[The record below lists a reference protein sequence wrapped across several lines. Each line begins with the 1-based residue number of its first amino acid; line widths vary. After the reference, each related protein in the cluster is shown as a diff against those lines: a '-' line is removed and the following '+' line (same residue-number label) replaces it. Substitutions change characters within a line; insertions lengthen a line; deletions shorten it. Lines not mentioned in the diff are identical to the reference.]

1 MHEQSTTTGRR
12 LKRLVLK
19 NMRSRGVDGKE
30 LRRARKIRFPL
41 QPKILGTSLKVE
53 KNTKRGMLTSI
64 VYLAPAIESLA
75 YGGRN
80 LCPLASKGCAAA

>member
-1 MHEQSTTTGRR
+1 MHEQSNTAGRR

-19 NMRSRGVDGKE
+19 NMRSRGVHGKE

-41 QPKILGTSLKVE
+41 SPKILGTSSKVAKNLKHGV
-53 KNTKRGMLTSI
+53 LTSV
-64 VYLAPAIESLA
+64 VYLAPATESLA

-80 LCPLASKGCAAA
+80 MCPLASAGCAAA

>member
-19 NMRSRGVDGKE
+19 NMRSRGIEGKE
-30 LRRARKIRFPL
+30 LGRAQKIRFPL
-41 QPKILGTSLKVE
+41 QPRILGTSLKVA
-53 KNTKRGMLTSI
+53 KNLKHGMLTSI
-64 VYLAPAIESLA
+64 VYLAPATESLA

-80 LCPLASKGCAAA
+80 LCPLASAGCAGA